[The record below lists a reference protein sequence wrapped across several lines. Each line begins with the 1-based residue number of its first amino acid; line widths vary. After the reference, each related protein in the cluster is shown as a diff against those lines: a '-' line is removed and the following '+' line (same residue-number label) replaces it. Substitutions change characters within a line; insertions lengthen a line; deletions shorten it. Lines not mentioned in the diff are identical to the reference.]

1 MVHFMLKFKRFF
13 IVYIGSLFI
22 VTAAFAR
29 RLTEVIAYQLIKA
42 STSVAANY
50 RAVCRAKSKADFIN
64 KLKIVEEE
72 SDESL
77 FWLEFIADLELIHN
91 KLLKDLIKESNELVS
106 IFTAALK
113 TSKTNYKSQIPNRK
127 SEIL

>member
-1 MVHFMLKFKRFF
+1 MDKIQLKNRTKKFAIRVFKMVETLPRSK
-13 IVYIGSLFI
+13 G
-22 VTAAFAR
+22 A
-29 RLTEVIAYQLIKA
+29 EVITYQLLKA
-42 STSVAANY
+42 SSSVAANY

-77 FWLEFIADLELIHN
+77 FWLEFIEDLELIQK
-91 KLLKDLIKESNELVS
+91 KLLEDLIKEANELVS

-113 TSKTNYKSQIPNRK
+113 TSKTNNKNKIPNRK
-127 SEIL
+127 S

>member
-1 MVHFMLKFKRFF
+1 MDKIQLKNRTKNFAVRVFTMVEKLPRSK
-13 IVYIGSLFI
+13 G
-22 VTAAFAR
+22 A
-29 RLTEVIAYQLIKA
+29 EVITYQLLKA
-42 STSVAANY
+42 SSSVAANY

-77 FWLEFIADLELIHN
+77 FWLEFIEDLELIQK
-91 KLLKDLIKESNELVS
+91 KLLKDLIKEANELVS

-113 TSKTNYKSQIPNRK
+113 TSKSNNKYKIPNRK
-127 SEIL
+127 S

>member
-1 MVHFMLKFKRFF
+1 MIAKGKIMNKVQLRNGTKNFAIRVFEMVGKLPESRG
-13 IVYIGSLFI
+13 V
-22 VTAAFAR
+22 
-29 RLTEVIAYQLIKA
+29 EVIANQLIKA

-77 FWLEFIADLELIHN
+77 FWLEFIVDLRLMDK
-91 KLLKDLIKESNELVS
+91 KLLESLTKEANEFVA
-106 IFTAALK
+106 IFTAAVK
-113 TSKTNYKSQIPNRK
+113 TSKANYKS
-127 SEIL
+127 

>member
-1 MVHFMLKFKRFF
+1 MVEKLPRSK
-13 IVYIGSLFI
+13 G
-22 VTAAFAR
+22 TD
-29 RLTEVIAYQLIKA
+29 VITYQLIKA
-42 STSVAANY
+42 SSSVAANY

-77 FWLEFIADLELIHN
+77 FWLEFISDLELIHQPDLSDRIRAGKAVLAGK
-91 KLLKDLIKESNELVS
+91 KLLKDLIKEADELVS

-113 TSKTNYKSQIPNRK
+113 TSKTNYKSQIANRK
-127 SEIL
+127 SKIL

>member
-1 MVHFMLKFKRFF
+1 MDKIQLKNRTKKFAIRVFKMVETLPRSK
-13 IVYIGSLFI
+13 G
-22 VTAAFAR
+22 A
-29 RLTEVIAYQLIKA
+29 EVITYQLLKA
-42 STSVAANY
+42 SSSVAANY

-77 FWLEFIADLELIHN
+77 FWLEFIEDLELIQK
-91 KLLKDLIKESNELVS
+91 KLLEDLIKEANELVS

-113 TSKTNYKSQIPNRK
+113 TSKTNNKYKIPNRK
-127 SEIL
+127 S

>member
-1 MVHFMLKFKRFF
+1 MVEKLPKSK
-13 IVYIGSLFI
+13 G
-22 VTAAFAR
+22 AD
-29 RLTEVIAYQLIKA
+29 VITYQLIKA
-42 STSVAANY
+42 SSSVAANY

-77 FWLEFIADLELIHN
+77 FWLEFISELKLIPE
-91 KLLKDLIKESNELVS
+91 KLLKDLINEANELVA

-113 TSKTNYKSQIPNRK
+113 TSKKNRN
-127 SEIL
+127 S